1 VARRI
6 NSRAAECLGAI
17 HLAHDPD
24 CFQSAPARDLIAAA
38 AVLAKG
44 LVTLPEGRGGGDE
57 MHRGPVSAL
66 IDGAGRATG

>member
-17 HLAHDPD
+17 RLAHDPD
-24 CFQSAPARDLIAAA
+24 CLQSAPARDHLIAAA

-44 LVTLPEGRGGGDE
+44 LVTLPEGRGDE